1 MGEAQPLTF
10 NFQLS
15 TSQPATFLIVG
26 LGNPGREYRG
36 TRHNVGFMLLDRLAE
51 SLGVSFSRV
60 ESRSLVTKAEYLGN
74 KLILVKP
81 QTYMNLSG
89 QAVSS
94 LLRFYKVSH
103 ERLLVAY
110 DEVDLPLGTL
120 RLRPGGGSAGHKGM
134 QSIIE
139 KLGNQE
145 FPRLRIGV
153 SRPPG
158 RMEAADYVLQDFSKD
173 ETDLLQEVLNRA
185 AQAVLAFVD
194 EGIVAA
200 MNQFNPQGSGE
211 MG

>member
-1 MGEAQPLTF
+1 
-10 NFQLS
+10 
-15 TSQPATFLIVG
+15 
-26 LGNPGREYRG
+26 
-36 TRHNVGFMLLDRLAE
+36 
-51 SLGVSFSRV
+51 
-60 ESRSLVTKAEYLGN
+60 
-74 KLILVKP
+74 
-81 QTYMNLSG
+81 
-89 QAVSS
+89 
-94 LLRFYKVSH
+94 
-103 ERLLVAY
+103 
-110 DEVDLPLGTL
+110 
-120 RLRPGGGSAGHKGM
+120 M

>member
-1 MGEAQPLTF
+1 MGVS
-10 NFQLS
+10 QLS
-15 TSQPATFLIVG
+15 TFNLQPATLLIVG

-51 SLGVSFSRV
+51 HLGVSFSRV
-60 ESRSLVTKAEYLGN
+60 ESRSLVTKAEFLGS

-94 LLRFYKVSH
+94 LLRFYKVPL
-103 ERLLVAY
+103 ERLLVVY
-110 DEVDLPLGTL
+110 DDVDLPLGTL
-120 RLRPGGGSAGHKGM
+120 RLRPDGGSAGHKGM

-139 KLGNQE
+139 KLGAQE

-158 RMEAADYVLQDFSKD
+158 RMEAADYVLQDFSKA
-173 ETDLLQEVLNRA
+173 ESELLQEVLIRGTE
-185 AQAVLAFVD
+185 AVLAFVG

-211 MG
+211 VG